1 MTRKVVHITMTLRN
15 RFKVLY
21 FPFVT
26 NAELIVFTTKR
37 NMKTFQNKLY
47 ITPQ

>member
-1 MTRKVVHITMTLRN
+1 MHITVGLLNLKMTCKVIHITTTLRN

-26 NAELIVFTTKR
+26 NAVFIVFTTKR
-37 NMKTFQNKLY
+37 NL
-47 ITPQ
+47 